1 MAEFRA
7 TPVAGGVRLEMSGES
22 AQALRTILT
31 MLSEKIINGDSRLR
45 RRMFPDAYDRPTW
58 ANDFRHDHEE
68 EMRHEV
74 CDAIDRVLA
83 HWPGLAPVVLDAR
96 GVDDWYL
103 VLTHARMLYI
113 GRRAANLAQRATGGD
128 EVARN
133 VLWLNHAQSELL
145 RAAVPDL
152 R

>member
-7 TPVAGGVRLEMSGES
+7 SPVADGVRLELSGE
-22 AQALRTILT
+22 AERALREVLA
-31 MLSEKIINGDSRLR
+31 MLSEKIINGDSKLR
-45 RRMFPDAYDRPTW
+45 RRMFPDAYDRPAW

-68 EMRHEV
+68 GMRNTV
-74 CDAIDRVLA
+74 CDAIDRVLER
-83 HWPGLAPVVLDAR
+83 WPGVAPVVLDDR

-113 GRRAANLAQRATGGD
+113 GRRAANLAQRAAGGD

-133 VLWLNHAQSELL
+133 VLWLSHAQRELL

-152 R
+152 G